1 MEHYLA
7 IIEDHEAYREAMVA
21 YFDAQPEF
29 TCVVAAGSIE
39 EFVSRLAA
47 APFPPAL
54 ILCDIGLP
62 GLTGIEGLP
71 RILRHLP
78 SAQVLM
84 LSVYADSKRV
94 FAALCAGA
102 VGYVVKGT
110 PLPHL
115 REHLLQAA
123 AGGSPISP
131 SVARHIVQFF
141 QPPQPTQSPVTEPLT
156 PREQEVLQA
165 MKLGMSYKQIAGK
178 LFISLD
184 TTRNHI
190 RQIYRKLHVNSQ
202 SELLAKSFSGN
213 DYQRITGESK

>member
-29 TCVVAAGSIE
+29 ACVVAAGSIE
-39 EFVSRLAA
+39 EFVGRLAA
-47 APFPPAL
+47 APHPPAL

-71 RILRHLP
+71 RILLHLP
-78 SAQVLM
+78 GAQVLM

-141 QPPQPTQSPVTEPLT
+141 QPPQAPVTEPLT

-165 MKLGMSYKQIAGK
+165 MELGLSYKQIAGK

-202 SELLAKSFSGN
+202 RELLAKSSHSKNF
-213 DYQRITGESK
+213 QRAARENN

>member
-7 IIEDHEAYREAMVA
+7 IIEDQAAYREAMVA

-29 TCVVAAGSIE
+29 ACVVAAGSIE
-39 EFVSRLAA
+39 EFMGRLAA
-47 APFPPAL
+47 APFPPSL

-62 GLTGIEGLP
+62 GLSGIEGLP
-71 RILRHLP
+71 LILLRLP
-78 SAQVLM
+78 HAQVLM
-84 LSVYADSKRV
+84 LSVYADPKRV

-102 VGYVVKGT
+102 VGYVVKST

-131 SVARHIVQFF
+131 SVARYIVQFF
-141 QPPQPTQSPVTEPLT
+141 QPAQPPDTEPLT

-165 MKLGMSYKQIAGK
+165 MELGLSYKQIAGK

-190 RQIYRKLHVNSQ
+190 RQIYRKLHVNSK
-202 SELLAKSFSGN
+202 SELLARSLSGKN
-213 DYQRITGESK
+213 YQRSLRENS

>member
-7 IIEDHEAYREAMVA
+7 IIEDQAAYREAMVA

-29 TCVVAAGSIE
+29 SCVVAAGSIE
-39 EFVSRLAA
+39 EFMDRLAT
-47 APFPPAL
+47 APFPPSL

-62 GLTGIEGLP
+62 GFTGIEGLP
-71 RILRHLP
+71 RILLHLP
-78 SAQVLM
+78 HAQVLM
-84 LSVYADSKRV
+84 LSVYTDPKRV

-102 VGYVVKGT
+102 VGYVVKST

-141 QPPQPTQSPVTEPLT
+141 QPVQPSVTEPLT

-165 MKLGMSYKQIAGK
+165 MELGMSYKQIAGK

-202 SELLAKSFSGN
+202 SELLAKSLSGK
-213 DYQRITGESK
+213 DYQRIARQSS